1 MADEKYS
8 DGPRKWSLEEID
20 ELLRD
25 SGIVNDESDES
36 KEKEPPLQKKAEAVD
51 PRPTYNENAEHKIKN
66 KNVEKSA
73 SDGKTRVF
81 GTLESDKYRERFL
94 NRPVQNL
101 EKTAEHTIVGG
112 THAFERGGFIK
123 REGVFNNTVELQPVP
138 TIVSDELVKE
148 EEERENTRTVG
159 LRSLAVTNGNAH
171 ERELPEE
178 DDSQLIFEGFN
189 EGVEPIPS
197 VDEAKVEAELSKK
210 RREKA
215 AEFVLT
221 KEVAEPDDEPEG
233 KYGVDEYRSVNDK
246 FKVSYFIKKKKNG
259 ALFGTVLGAAST
271 AALFVLSLIA
281 ASTELPAAILI
292 INIFLTV
299 LGIVSCKNAFADGIV
314 SAVKLKF
321 NRNSGAAVSAAVSFI
336 CGIVLLFM
344 SSSFEDGLH
353 LYSAAALL
361 PLVLCT
367 AAEFLEYSR
376 IEKNFARIS
385 EGEMYSIGDISKSD
399 TAFEIGRGLL
409 LDEPQILS
417 SQKTLFP
424 AGFLEMSSKYYPAD
438 DINKKTFPL
447 ILAAS
452 LITALVTLVITKDA
466 YAALS
471 AFSALLGVGVPYF
484 SYFTDA
490 LSIKT
495 ASRKLGR
502 DGVISGWE
510 SYRECTYSNAV
521 AVDANDIFDGNEG
534 NIHGIKMYH
543 SMSPDEAILDT
554 AALTVASGGPLG
566 ELFKRVVLGR
576 TELLPEVDTLVYEDK
591 LGLSAWLQN
600 RRVLVGSEDLLRN
613 HNVEVP
619 EKSTYAHFLHDG
631 RYPLFLAIEGKLA
644 AMFIVSYGINEEN
657 AAALREIEKK
667 GLTLLVRSDDAN
679 ITDEMLSSL
688 TGVPISGIKVL
699 SAVSS
704 DILDTYKSEVRSAAK
719 ASLMHG
725 GDSKSFLKCISTA
738 LSLDN
743 KKHITSLI
751 GACASGIG
759 VAIVASLAFVS
770 GVENLSCSQLIATQ
784 LVFTLASVLVSKRG
798 TKG

>member
-8 DGPRKWSLEEID
+8 EAPRKWSLEEID

-25 SGIVNDESDES
+25 SGIVGTEKPEEN
-36 KEKEPPLQKKAEAVD
+36 EKEPRVQKKAEAVD
-51 PRPTYNENAEHKIKN
+51 PRPTYNENAAHKIKT
-66 KNVEKSA
+66 KNVEKSSA
-73 SDGKTRVF
+73 DGKTRVF

-94 NRPVQNL
+94 NRPVQRL
-101 EKTAEHTIVGG
+101 ERTAEHIIPDT

-123 REGVFNNTVELQPVP
+123 REGVFKNTVELQPLP
-138 TIVSDELVKE
+138 TIVSDEILE
-148 EEERENTRTVG
+148 EESALENTRTIG

-171 ERELPEE
+171 ETELPEE
-178 DDSQLIFEGFN
+178 DDSQLVFEGFN
-189 EGVEPIPS
+189 EGVEAIPS
-197 VDEAKVEAELSKK
+197 VDEATVEEELNKK

-215 AEFVLT
+215 AEFVLSR
-221 KEVAEPDDEPEG
+221 EVTEKDEESQG
-233 KYGVDEYRSVNDK
+233 KYGIDEYRSPNDK

-259 ALFGTVLGAAST
+259 ALLGTIAGAVFT
-271 AALFVLSLIA
+271 VALLVLSVISLSFDFTSAFLVINLA
-281 ASTELPAAILI
+281 FILAG
-292 INIFLTV
+292 LA
-299 LGIVSCKNAFADGIV
+299 SCKNAFVDGLV

-321 NRNSGAAVSAAVSFI
+321 NRNSGAAVSALISFI
-336 CGIVLLFM
+336 CGVVLLFV
-344 SSSFEDGLH
+344 SSSAEGGLH
-353 LYSAAALL
+353 LYSASSLL

-367 AAEFLEYSR
+367 AAEYIEYSR
-376 IEKNFARIS
+376 IEKNFSRIS
-385 EGEMYSIGDISKSD
+385 EGELYSIGDISKAD

-417 SQKTLFP
+417 SQKTRFP

-438 DINKKTFPL
+438 DINKKTVPL
-447 ILAAS
+447 IFAAS
-452 LITALVTLVITKDA
+452 LLTAAVTLFATKSV
-466 YAALS
+466 YASLSALS
-471 AFSALLGVGVPYF
+471 ALMGVGVPYF
-484 SYFTDA
+484 SYFSDA

-495 ASRKLGR
+495 ASKKLGTS
-502 DGVISGWE
+502 GVIAGWE
-510 SYRECTYSNAV
+510 SFKECSSSNAV

-600 RRVLVGSEDLLRN
+600 RRVLVGGEDLLRN

-619 EKSTYAHFLHDG
+619 EKSTYRHFLHDG

-657 AAALREIEKK
+657 AVALREIEKK

-679 ITDEMLSSL
+679 ITDEMIASL

-704 DILDTYKSEVRSAAK
+704 DILNTYKSEIRSAAK
-719 ASLMHG
+719 SSLMHG
-725 GDSKSFLKCISTA
+725 GDSRSFLKCISTS

-759 VAIVASLAFVS
+759 VALVASLAFVS
-770 GVENLSCSQLIATQ
+770 GVDNLSCSQLIATQ
-784 LVFTLASVLVSKRG
+784 LVFTAVSVLASKR
-798 TKG
+798 K